1 MKKDIN
7 YSKVF
12 CGKNDLPLAG
22 LHRVSGDSAVL
33 RSCKNKSLPLLKS
46 EESHTTSLSSV
57 SFLHTHTHTH
67 LHTLSTLSQKFH
79 SSSNLSAG
87 RGGAVGGQGS
97 RQDTHT
103 SARTANTVKNK
114 YSPLTDL

>member
-46 EESHTTSLSSV
+46 EESHTP
-57 SFLHTHTHTH
+57 
-67 LHTLSTLSQKFH
+67 
-79 SSSNLSAG
+79 
-87 RGGAVGGQGS
+87 
-97 RQDTHT
+97 
-103 SARTANTVKNK
+103 
-114 YSPLTDL
+114 PLFPL

>member
-12 CGKNDLPLAG
+12 CGKNDTHLPLAG

-46 EESHTTSLSSV
+46 EESHTP
-57 SFLHTHTHTH
+57 
-67 LHTLSTLSQKFH
+67 
-79 SSSNLSAG
+79 
-87 RGGAVGGQGS
+87 
-97 RQDTHT
+97 
-103 SARTANTVKNK
+103 
-114 YSPLTDL
+114 PLFPL